1 MSCEGAEF
9 DDEKGCFSKV
19 LARFVFFFVDVD
31 AVDWQ
36 VGCICGG
43 SG

>member
-1 MSCEGAEF
+1 MRVGS
-9 DDEKGCFSKV
+9 
-19 LARFVFFFVDVD
+19 FVFFFVDVD

-43 SG
+43 SGWFVDVSAAIVDVSVRA